1 MAQQEGTPVAQNVQH
16 AHGEWWKML
25 LGGAILFIIVTVV
38 LLATGNPNLYPT
50 VILLGNFLVP
60 VVFVLFLYE
69 HQHISSLTSMIVT
82 RSFIFG
88 GILGVLGASILEPVL
103 IQPSANPDQGL
114 TIGGAFLVAFIEEGV
129 KLLAVVILA
138 RHLRHNSEMDG
149 LLLGAAVG
157 MGFAALESTGYAFTA
172 LIASRGDIVSS
183 LIETVVRG
191 LLAPFGHGAWT
202 AFVSGMLFR
211 KSTPEHFRITGAVIL
226 AFLFVVIVHGLWD
239 GLPRTIFLVVPPG
252 FSVSL
257 VSLVLS
263 ILSILALVLIYRQAE
278 HQRAQ

>member
-1 MAQQEGTPVAQNVQH
+1 MAQQSVAPAAQNVQQG
-16 AHGEWWKML
+16 HGEWWKML
-25 LGGAILFIIVTVV
+25 LGGAILFIIVTLV
-38 LLATGNPNLYPT
+38 LLVTGNPNLYPT

-69 HQHISSLTSMIVT
+69 HQHISSLTPMIIT

-88 GILGVLGASILEPVL
+88 GILGILGASILEPIL
-103 IQPSANPDQGL
+103 IHPPSNPDQGL
-114 TIGGAFLVAFIEEGV
+114 TIGSALLIGLIEEGV

-138 RHLRHNSEMDG
+138 RNIRHNSEMNG

-157 MGFAALESTGYAFTA
+157 MGFAALESTGYAFTV
-172 LIASRGDIVSS
+172 LIASKGDVVSS
-183 LIETVVRG
+183 LIETVARG

-211 KSTPEHFRITGAVIL
+211 KSTPEHFRITGSVIL
-226 AFLFVVIVHGLWD
+226 AFLFVVLLHTFWD
-239 GLPRTIFLVVPPG
+239 GLPRTVFLVVPPG

-257 VSLVLS
+257 VSLILS
-263 ILSILALVLIYRQAE
+263 IISILALILVYRQAE
-278 HQRAQ
+278 HQRVQ